1 VKAGLS
7 SRCNELVRERIE
19 ENVQK
24 VAYRRWRA
32 DLQLNGPLQ
41 WCSKHNYDPG
51 TEQEQPHVKIALST
65 ASNSTVSLP
74 LSRGAQVEKHKQA
87 KQSFFYNL
95 MILGQH
101 QNGALD
107 NFPTLR
113 KYWETHAR
121 HQTGIPHPEV

>member
-1 VKAGLS
+1 M
-7 SRCNELVRERIE
+7 
-19 ENVQK
+19 QK
-24 VAYRRWRA
+24 LAQRYWRA

-107 NFPTLR
+107 NFPTLG

-121 HQTGIPHPEV
+121 HQTRIPHLEV